1 MRTTLLAALAVMLM
15 GAAPAAKPAA
25 KAAAKPATSKP
36 AAAAKQPAL
45 LFGIGAPNG
54 DDHAVKAK
62 SLIEPYLTKAMGQP
76 VTVKIIPEYA
86 DLAVALPKGEV
97 DAAWMTPI
105 AFARAKV
112 ASKDV
117 TALVKAK
124 RNGKTSYRTAYIVK
138 KDSPAKSLADV
149 QGKKVAWVSPSSASG
164 YLFARA
170 LLSWAG
176 KDPDTYFASEMFAGS
191 HPNVCKAVREGKV
204 DIGATLADPPLPGKD
219 FVADGC
225 LDAPPVE
232 DFRVIAA
239 SEPIPNDVIAAGS
252 KLDAKKAEALAE
264 VFKKMADSPE
274 GKALMNDAFRVEAWL
289 PTAEKDFETA
299 LRVVQEHEAHKA
311 ADQVAADKTK
321 EAAPAPAPAPAPAA
335 EPAKQPAAEPAKDA
349 PKK

>member
-1 MRTTLLAALAVMLM
+1 MRTLILTALAVSLM
-15 GAAPAAKPAA
+15 GAAPAAK
-25 KAAAKPATSKP
+25 KDAAKPAAKP
-36 AAAAKQPAL
+36 AATTPAAPKTPPL

-62 SLIEPYLTKAMGQP
+62 GLIEPYLTKALGQP
-76 VTVKIIPEYA
+76 VSVKIIPEYA

-105 AFARAKV
+105 AFARAKA

-117 TALVKAK
+117 AALVKAK

-138 KDSPAKSLADV
+138 KDSAAKSLADV
-149 QGKKVAWVSPSSASG
+149 AGKKVAWVSPSSASG

-176 KDPDTYFASEMFAGS
+176 KDPDTYFASEVFAGS
-191 HPNVCKAVREGKV
+191 HPSVCKAVREGKV
-204 DIGATLADPPLPGKD
+204 DIGATLADPPLPGKE

-239 SEPIPNDVIAAGS
+239 SEPIPNDVIAAGA
-252 KLDAKKAEALAE
+252 KLDAKKQEALAE

-274 GKALMNDAFRVEAWL
+274 GKALMADAFRVEAWL

-299 LRVVQEHEAHKA
+299 MRVVEEHEAHKA
-311 ADQVAADKTK
+311 ADQAKAKDGAA
-321 EAAPAPAPAPAPAA
+321 APAPAA
-335 EPAKQPAAEPAKDA
+335 EPAKTQPAKPAEPAK
-349 PKK
+349 K